1 MMSANRFFVRLSTAA
16 FLLAMMSV
24 FGVRLRAQDVPAVHV
39 GDATI
44 TGIPDDWTHHHV
56 FFSDPGTEQDAVKN
70 GTHEEWLK
78 TVNDP
83 RYVIQQLKRG
93 LPAQGPAAQDV
104 EMRQRINA
112 QLNGTPYQ
120 DSQSRG
126 AQTGVTPERWGSPRG
141 GGGGPR
147 SFGPGATA
155 EVSKTPL
162 MRDWSMNVGGAP
174 STLTLTVATP
184 TGNPSPN
191 VSGSSILTLNDG
203 TAVGFQASPPTA
215 ATTMGTFTANPTVN
229 NQALTIGSGGGTE
242 TFRASLSTQ
251 ATQTG
256 TFSSLP
262 TPTTNST
269 ITVKTGTNTLTLTT
283 NATESSIVGT
293 AGGAGVPAYGD
304 TISIVNGSN
313 TLTLTDTTTASAS
326 AMGTVL
332 GEPQSGNVPTIQITN
347 VTTGVG
353 LTLVTNATG
362 ATATG
367 TFLATGPSAPNTLTI
382 GTGPLG
388 APTNTLTLT
397 AGNGGTGTIT
407 VTGNPACYHL
417 VFNLGCDTL
426 TVSGVAYTFT
436 GYSNCTTTANCIFT
450 TGVTTNTQ
458 MAENIAA
465 AITANPALCS
475 NYPSACYGTGTT
487 AVPNIGAVSST
498 GTDGVSG
505 LITVSNYTGAA
516 ETWTYAAAFGNTDLT
531 LSPTGSIAA
540 GTTNSCTSAT
550 TGTFVVNPTSV
561 VASAAEVNTAINACF
576 TAFPAVGVTSAVTG
590 SGVITVTDTAVGTYS
605 TLTLGGTAGNFYWTL
620 LNGGL
625 GNAGTNSCYSST
637 IAYFAAG
644 TSAAT
649 ATSDVANNI
658 YKAFELC
665 GAATG
670 ITMAHTPDT
679 SQFTVTNPL
688 PGASLQVGV
697 PYPTLSVPN
706 VFSWTSPTGSNGSSG
721 CTSSTTGGFLAGTTA
736 ATVASSISA
745 AITACNTSYPAVG
758 LTSAYTNGNT
768 YFTLTT
774 PYLGTGITSATASM
788 AGGAG
793 VFSWGALT
801 PGSNGSQTCTSST
814 TATYPTA
821 ANTTLLA
828 ASLAS
833 AIQNCNSLIGVTA
846 TSATNVVTLTS
857 NTYGT
862 GGNGGT
868 LTPTTGTYFKW
879 ANGALANGGPG
890 QQGFHNANWYF
901 NIDFVSLNDNATNL
915 VSAITAYNTAN
926 GGGLVTPTS
935 SGATVTLTDKT
946 LGTGGNALAVGSGVT
961 GFTWAGATLSGA
973 IDGVTSGTAS
983 PPTFAYWSGNNYVPK
998 ATLATNLATAI
1009 NANPT
1014 IGPLITATASSS
1026 GGVEKLL
1033 LTANIDGAHGYSAA
1047 VTAFGAVTGA
1057 GTFANGVAGG
1067 ATAGQSPAKYSYWA
1081 SAPVTA
1087 ANCTT
1092 DFIVYPTGAVGSA
1105 TQATIVAYNNMY
1117 HTTCATGSVPAIY
1130 FAYNTGGTATLS
1142 PIFSFDG
1149 KQVAYIQTTGGVAS
1163 LVLLKMANSGGTIAA
1178 PKTPT
1183 LVTAANYRACAAGT
1197 TGCYTTLSLGAADTN
1212 SAPWWDYSN
1221 DLIYVGDSSGKLHQF
1236 SGVFNGA
1243 TPVEVTA
1250 APWPVPVAS
1259 GALATLTSP
1268 VLDSNTGNI
1277 YIGEGYTTAGP
1288 SLMQVNIATGA
1299 VTASGAGPGGS
1310 GLGTAYLD
1318 APMIDEGAGMVYAF
1332 IGDDGA
1338 STPSSAVYQIPES
1351 NFTGTPVEAKL
1362 GPGTTTSL
1370 EYDGT
1375 FDNAYY
1381 TSASGTAPTG
1391 NLYVCGYAAGSPA
1404 LYQIPIT
1411 ADVMGTAAEGA
1422 VLTSGAASCSP
1433 ISEVY
1438 NGTQDLIFLS
1448 VSADGGLTAPG
1459 VGCKGTGTAGACVY
1473 SFNVAGG
1480 SASTPLAGL
1489 PASGGTGTIIIDN
1502 TSSAAGASQIYFS
1515 TLSSETCGG
1524 NGTTGTGTGACAVQ
1538 ASQAALQ

>member
-1 MMSANRFFVRLSTAA
+1 
-16 FLLAMMSV
+16 
-24 FGVRLRAQDVPAVHV
+24 
-39 GDATI
+39 
-44 TGIPDDWTHHHV
+44 
-56 FFSDPGTEQDAVKN
+56 
-70 GTHEEWLK
+70 
-78 TVNDP
+78 
-83 RYVIQQLKRG
+83 
-93 LPAQGPAAQDV
+93 
-104 EMRQRINA
+104 
-112 QLNGTPYQ
+112 
-120 DSQSRG
+120 
-126 AQTGVTPERWGSPRG
+126 
-141 GGGGPR
+141 
-147 SFGPGATA
+147 
-155 EVSKTPL
+155 

-313 TLTLTDTTTASAS
+313 TLTLTDNTTTSSS

-332 GEPQSGNVPTIQITN
+332 GEPQSGNVPTITITN

-353 LTLVTNATG
+353 LSLVTNATG

-382 GTGPLG
+382 GTGPLD

-397 AGNGGTGTIT
+397 AGNGGQGTIT
-407 VTGNPACYHL
+407 L
-417 VFNLGCDTL
+417 
-426 TVSGVAYTFT
+426 SGVPGPTVNFGSEQEILTINGIIYTFANGCAAAYCIENAAT
-436 GYSNCTTTANCIFT
+436 GINTTT
-450 TGVTTNTQ
+450 
-458 MAENIAA
+458 MASNIAA
-465 AITANPALCS
+465 AIDANPLLCGTAA
-475 NYPSACYGTGTT
+475 PCFGTGTVALPNVGAT
-487 AVPNIGAVSST
+487 ASSN
-498 GTDGVSG
+498 VV
-505 LITVSNYTGAA
+505 TVNNYTGASVS
-516 ETWTYAAAFGNTDLT
+516 WSYKSYLIFGDTDLT
-531 LSPTGSIAA
+531 LSGATIAA
-540 GTTNSCTSAT
+540 GTANSCTSAAA
-550 TGTFVVNPTSV
+550 GTFVVNPTSV

-644 TSAAT
+644 SSAAT

-658 YKAFELC
+658 YQAFKLC

-670 ITMAHTPDT
+670 ITMAYTPGT

-697 PYPTLSVPN
+697 PSPTLSVPN
-706 VFSWTSPTGSNGSSG
+706 VFSWTAPTGSNGSSG

-983 PPTFAYWSGNNYVPK
+983 PPTFAYWSGNNYVPE

-1014 IGPLITATASSS
+1014 IGPLITATASPS

-1067 ATAGQSPAKYSYWA
+1067 ATAGQSRPNTRTGPA
-1081 SAPVTA
+1081 P
-1087 ANCTT
+1087 
-1092 DFIVYPTGAVGSA
+1092 
-1105 TQATIVAYNNMY
+1105 
-1117 HTTCATGSVPAIY
+1117 
-1130 FAYNTGGTATLS
+1130 
-1142 PIFSFDG
+1142 
-1149 KQVAYIQTTGGVAS
+1149 
-1163 LVLLKMANSGGTIAA
+1163 
-1178 PKTPT
+1178 
-1183 LVTAANYRACAAGT
+1183 R
-1197 TGCYTTLSLGAADTN
+1197 
-1212 SAPWWDYSN
+1212 
-1221 DLIYVGDSSGKLHQF
+1221 
-1236 SGVFNGA
+1236 
-1243 TPVEVTA
+1243 
-1250 APWPVPVAS
+1250 
-1259 GALATLTSP
+1259 
-1268 VLDSNTGNI
+1268 
-1277 YIGEGYTTAGP
+1277 
-1288 SLMQVNIATGA
+1288 
-1299 VTASGAGPGGS
+1299 
-1310 GLGTAYLD
+1310 
-1318 APMIDEGAGMVYAF
+1318 
-1332 IGDDGA
+1332 
-1338 STPSSAVYQIPES
+1338 
-1351 NFTGTPVEAKL
+1351 
-1362 GPGTTTSL
+1362 
-1370 EYDGT
+1370 
-1375 FDNAYY
+1375 
-1381 TSASGTAPTG
+1381 
-1391 NLYVCGYAAGSPA
+1391 
-1404 LYQIPIT
+1404 
-1411 ADVMGTAAEGA
+1411 
-1422 VLTSGAASCSP
+1422 
-1433 ISEVY
+1433 
-1438 NGTQDLIFLS
+1438 
-1448 VSADGGLTAPG
+1448 
-1459 VGCKGTGTAGACVY
+1459 
-1473 SFNVAGG
+1473 
-1480 SASTPLAGL
+1480 
-1489 PASGGTGTIIIDN
+1489 
-1502 TSSAAGASQIYFS
+1502 
-1515 TLSSETCGG
+1515 
-1524 NGTTGTGTGACAVQ
+1524 
-1538 ASQAALQ
+1538 

>member
-1 MMSANRFFVRLSTAA
+1 
-16 FLLAMMSV
+16 MMSV

-112 QLNGTPYQ
+112 QLSGTPYQ
-120 DSQSRG
+120 G
-126 AQTGVTPERWGSPRG
+126 AQGGVTPERWTGPRG
-141 GGGGPR
+141 VEGGPR

-155 EVSKTPL
+155 DVSKTPL
-162 MRDWSMNVGGAP
+162 TRDWSMNVGGAP
-174 STLTLTVATP
+174 SSLTLTVATP
-184 TGNPSPN
+184 
-191 VSGSSILTLNDG
+191 SGSNISSSSILTLNDG

-215 ATTMGTFTANPTVN
+215 ATTTGTFTGNPTNGQTV
-229 NQALTIGSGGGTE
+229 TIGSGGGAEVFT
-242 TFRASLSTQ
+242 ASNATQ

-293 AGGAGVPAYGD
+293 AGGAGVPTYGD
-304 TISIVNGSN
+304 TIQVVTSTNA
-313 TLTLTDTTTASAS
+313 LTLTDTTTASSS
-326 AMGTVL
+326 AKGTVL
-332 GEPQSGNVPTIQITN
+332 SQPYSPSIPQIEIQNANTLAALN
-347 VTTGVG
+347 
-353 LTLVTNATG
+353 LTTNATG
-362 ATATG
+362 ASATG
-367 TFLATGPSAPNTLTI
+367 LFQGSGPSAGPSPGQTI
-382 GTGPLG
+382 VIQEGGY
-388 APTNTLTLT
+388 ANTLTLT
-397 AGNGGTGTIT
+397 GGLASTATIT
-407 VTGNPACYHL
+407 VNGGPFSSDKLIIGSHT
-417 VFNLGCDTL
+417 
-426 TVSGVAYTFT
+426 YTFPSA
-436 GYSNCTTTANCIFT
+436 GYLSQCTASTANCI
-450 TGVTTNTQ
+450 N
-458 MAENIAA
+458 ENPSGNFSFSGPQVAASIAA
-465 AITANPALCS
+465 AITANAAICPFTGCFTA
-475 NYPSACYGTGTT
+475 GTT
-487 AVPNIGAVSST
+487 AVPGIAVSVT
-498 GTDGVSG
+498 GSVVTLTNNS
-505 LITVSNYTGAA
+505 GAA
-516 ETWTYAAAFGNTDLT
+516 LTWSYTYNASDVLEPPADLT
-531 LSPTGSIAA
+531 LSPATGTNPESGTIPA
-540 GTTNSCTSAT
+540 GFVNQCTSST
-550 TGTFVVNPTSV
+550 TGTFVVNQTSGA
-561 VASAAEVNTAINACF
+561 ASAAQVNAAINACDA
-576 TAFPAVGVTSAVTG
+576 AFPAVGVISTNVSG
-590 SGVITVTDTAVGTYS
+590 SNIITVTDTAVGSYS
-605 TLTLGGTAGNFYWTL
+605 TITPNPGSVETATMLLWSAVTLGLDGSNTCV
-620 LNGGL
+620 
-625 GNAGTNSCYSST
+625 NAST
-637 IAYFAAG
+637 AYFGAG
-644 TSAAT
+644 TSVAT
-649 ATSDVANNI
+649 APAQVASNI
-658 YKAFELC
+658 SQVINSC
-665 GAATG
+665 GGATG
-670 ITMAHTPDT
+670 ITSVYNNDNT
-679 SQFTVTNPL
+679 FTVTNPS
-688 PGASLQVGV
+688 PGASLNVSSSYPSVFQWSATTGV
-697 PYPTLSVPN
+697 A
-706 VFSWTSPTGSNGSSG
+706 GSNG
-721 CTSSTTGGFLAGTTA
+721 CTSSTTGGFLAGTTP

-758 LTSAYTNGNT
+758 LTSTYTNGNT

-793 VFSWGALT
+793 VFSWGTLT
-801 PGSNGSQTCTSST
+801 QGSNGTQTCTGST

-868 LTPTTGTYFKW
+868 LTPTATGFFRW
-879 ANGALANGGPG
+879 AGGSWTNGVAGTQGKSGGSY
-890 QQGFHNANWYF
+890 YF
-901 NIDFVSLNDNATNL
+901 NVDHVSLADNATNL
-915 VSAITAYNTAN
+915 VSAITTYNTNN
-926 GGGLVTPTS
+926 GGGVVTPTS
-935 SGATVTLTDKT
+935 NGATVTLTDKT
-946 LGTGGNALAVGSGVT
+946 PGTTGNTLATTTTAAGSFAWSGTTLG
-961 GFTWAGATLSGA
+961 GA

-983 PPTFAYWSGNNYVPK
+983 PPTFAYWSGNNYVSR
-998 ATLATNLATAI
+998 ATLITNLATAI

-1014 IGPLITATASSS
+1014 IAPLIKATANATTL
-1026 GGVEKLL
+1026 V

-1047 VTAFGAVTGA
+1047 QTAFSAVTGT
-1057 GTFANGVAGG
+1057 GTFANGVSGG

-1117 HTTCATGSVPAIY
+1117 KGTPTPTCSGSVPAIY

-1149 KQVAYIQTTGGVAS
+1149 KQVAYIQTTGGTAS

-1183 LVTAANYRACAAGT
+1183 LVTAANYRACAANT

-1243 TPVEVTA
+1243 TPAEVTA
-1250 APWPVPVAS
+1250 APWPVTVAS